1 MYSVLILTRD
11 EAANIAECIASIPAD
26 DIIVLD
32 SHSVDDT
39 RTIAAAAGA
48 RVFERPF
55 DNYAAQR
62 NAALA
67 LPGIRYPWVLM
78 LDADERMTPE
88 LHAEILENLGRVGTE
103 IGMFRMRRQDIFLGR
118 WLRRSS
124 GYPTWFGRLLRLGA
138 VRVEREINEEFVTTL
153 GTGALQHHIVHHPF
167 NRGLPYWFERHNRY
181 STMEA
186 ATLAAERLRPIAW
199 SALVSRDPMARRKAA
214 KQLIYR
220 MPLRPLLIFAYLY
233 LLRGGFRDGLPG
245 LLFCRMRAVYEAM
258 IDIKAAATAAEQRN
272 VPRGRLP

>member
-11 EAANIAECIASIPAD
+11 EELNIGDCIASIRSD
-26 DIIVLD
+26 DVVVLD
-32 SHSVDDT
+32 SHSTDGT
-39 RTIAAAAGA
+39 REIASAAGA
-48 RVFERPF
+48 RVFERTF

-62 NAALA
+62 NAALE
-67 LPGIRYPWVLM
+67 LPGLRYPWVLM
-78 LDADERMTPE
+78 LDADERVTPE
-88 LHAEILENLGRVGTE
+88 LHHEILDRLNCAGAD

-138 VRVEREINEEFVTTL
+138 VHVEREINEEFCTSLRVGEL
-153 GTGALQHHIVHHPF
+153 HHHIVHYPF

-186 ATLAAERLRPIAW
+186 VVLAGERSRPIVW
-199 SALVSRDPMARRKAA
+199 GALVSRDPVARRKAA

-220 MPLRPLLIFAYLY
+220 VPMRPMLVFLYLY
-233 LLRGGFRDGLPG
+233 LIRAGFRDGLPG
-245 LLFCRMRAVYEAM
+245 FLFCRMRAVYETM
-258 IDIKAAATAAEQRN
+258 IDIKATASRAEHRATRSK
-272 VPRGRLP
+272 PFP